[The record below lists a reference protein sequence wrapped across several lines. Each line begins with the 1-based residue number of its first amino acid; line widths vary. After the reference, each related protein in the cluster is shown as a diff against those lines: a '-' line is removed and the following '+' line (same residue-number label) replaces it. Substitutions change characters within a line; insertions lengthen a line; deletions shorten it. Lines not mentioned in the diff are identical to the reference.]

1 MRCMTTN
8 SKNTIVIPSMEYDY
22 LKKIERSFDDIFGYF
37 IHLKEI
43 EQARKE
49 VKQKK
54 YFSQEIAFKKLG
66 I

>member
-1 MRCMTTN
+1 
-8 SKNTIVIPSMEYDY
+8 MEYDY